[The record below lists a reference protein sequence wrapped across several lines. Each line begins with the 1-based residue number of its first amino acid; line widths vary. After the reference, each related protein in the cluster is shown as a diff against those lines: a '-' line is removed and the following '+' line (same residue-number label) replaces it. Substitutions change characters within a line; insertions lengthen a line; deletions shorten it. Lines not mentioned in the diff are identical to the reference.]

1 MFKRGLYFHD
11 RIIGILFIIPTVGFL
26 FFTSLYPLIYALVLS
41 FFKWDLAISKE
52 MKFIGFQNYICAFK
66 DKYFLY
72 SLFITIIFV
81 IITVTIQV
89 TIGLIVAFLLS
100 REGKR
105 LRIARSLVMIPMVMT
120 PVVVGI
126 LWRML
131 FNPDFGL
138 INYLFTVLGL
148 ASQQWLG
155 DPKIALISVMIT
167 DIWEWTPFV
176 ILCFVA
182 GITALPS
189 DSYEAAKIDGANN
202 YQLLRHV
209 TLPLLK
215 PVIIVTILLRVLD
228 SFKVVDTVYVMTYGG
243 PGNSTKLMS
252 FFIYEKGLKYF
263 QIGYASAISWIFIIF
278 MFFLTFYLIRQRQR
292 AEEY

>member
-52 MKFIGFQNYICAFK
+52 MKFIGFQNYIYAFK

-89 TIGLIVAFLLS
+89 IIGLIVAFLLS

-105 LRIARSLVMIPMVMT
+105 LRIARSLVLIPMVIT

-148 ASQQWLG
+148 TSQQWLG

-202 YQLLRHV
+202 YQLLRHI

-278 MFFLTFYLIRQRQR
+278 MFFFTFYFIRQRQR